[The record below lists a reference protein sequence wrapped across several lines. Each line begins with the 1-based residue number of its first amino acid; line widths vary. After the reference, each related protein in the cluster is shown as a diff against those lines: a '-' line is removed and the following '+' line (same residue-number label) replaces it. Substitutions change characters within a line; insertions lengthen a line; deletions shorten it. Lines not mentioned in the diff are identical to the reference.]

1 MKRKQKIAAV
11 VLCVATVAALVA
23 GIVVCLPRPSNGY
36 PKHSGEP
43 SDITAPNIPKIES
56 IDLPPL
62 DADDD
67 SLSLTFDIEQQTRE
81 SGAKVLPDEGRGN
94 R

>member
-11 VLCVATVAALVA
+11 VLCVATVAAL
-23 GIVVCLPRPSNGY
+23 GIGIAVCLPKPISNRPSRT
-36 PKHSGEP
+36 GEP

-62 DADDD
+62 DADDN
-67 SLSLTFDIEQQTRE
+67 SLTFDIEQQTRE
-81 SGAKVLPDEGRGN
+81 SGAKVLPEGRES

>member
-11 VLCVATVAALVA
+11 VLCIATLAALVA
-23 GIVVCLPRPSNGY
+23 GIVVCLPKPNNGY

-62 DADDD
+62 DAEDN
-67 SLSLTFDIEQQTRE
+67 SLTFDIEQQTRE
-81 SGAKVLPDEGRGN
+81 SGAKVLPEGRGN

>member
-11 VLCVATVAALVA
+11 VLCVATVAVLVV
-23 GIVVCLPRPSNGY
+23 GIVVCLPKPSNGY

-62 DADDD
+62 DAENDG
-67 SLSLTFDIEQQTRE
+67 LTFDIEQQTRE
-81 SGAKVLPDEGRGN
+81 SGAKVLSDEGRES

>member
-23 GIVVCLPRPSNGY
+23 GIVVCLPKPNNGY

-43 SDITAPNIPKIES
+43 SGITAPNIPKIES

-62 DADDD
+62 DAENDG
-67 SLSLTFDIEQQTRE
+67 LTFDIEQQTRE
-81 SGAKVLPDEGRGN
+81 SGAKVLPDEGRGS

>member
-11 VLCVATVAALVA
+11 VLCVATVAAL
-23 GIVVCLPRPSNGY
+23 GIGIAVCLPKPISNRPSRT
-36 PKHSGEP
+36 GEP
-43 SDITAPNIPKIES
+43 SDITTPNIPKIES

-62 DADDD
+62 DADDNG
-67 SLSLTFDIEQQTRE
+67 LIFDIEQQMRE
-81 SGAKVLPDEGRGN
+81 SGAKVLPKGRES

>member
-1 MKRKQKIAAV
+1 MKRKQKIATV
-11 VLCVATVAALVA
+11 VLCVATVAAL
-23 GIVVCLPRPSNGY
+23 GIGIAVSLPKPISNRPSRT
-36 PKHSGEP
+36 GEP

-62 DADDD
+62 DAENDG
-67 SLSLTFDIEQQTRE
+67 LTFDIEQQTRE
-81 SGAKVLPDEGRGN
+81 SGAKVLPKGRGS

>member
-11 VLCVATVAALVA
+11 VLCIATLAALVA
-23 GIVVCLPRPSNGY
+23 GIVVCLPKPNNGY

-43 SDITAPNIPKIES
+43 SGITAPNIPKIES

-62 DADDD
+62 DAENDG
-67 SLSLTFDIEQQTRE
+67 LTFDIEQQTRE
-81 SGAKVLPDEGRGN
+81 SGAKVLQVEGRGN

>member
-1 MKRKQKIAAV
+1 MKRKQKIATV
-11 VLCVATVAALVA
+11 VLCVATVAAL
-23 GIVVCLPRPSNGY
+23 GIGIAVSLPKPISNRPSRT
-36 PKHSGEP
+36 GEP

-62 DADDD
+62 DAEDDG
-67 SLSLTFDIEQQTRE
+67 LTFDIEQQTRE
-81 SGAKVLPDEGRGN
+81 SGAKVLTEEGRGS

>member
-1 MKRKQKIAAV
+1 MRRKQKIAAV
-11 VLCVATVAALVA
+11 VLCVATVAALVV
-23 GIVVCLPRPSNGY
+23 GIVVCLPKPSNGY

-43 SDITAPNIPKIES
+43 SDITTPNIPKIES

-62 DADDD
+62 DAENDG
-67 SLSLTFDIEQQTRE
+67 LTFDIEQQTRE
-81 SGAKVLPDEGRGN
+81 SGAKILPDEGRGS

>member
-11 VLCVATVAALVA
+11 VLCVATVAAL
-23 GIVVCLPRPSNGY
+23 GIDIAVCLPKPTTNRPSRM
-36 PKHSGEP
+36 GEP

-62 DADDD
+62 DAENDG
-67 SLSLTFDIEQQTRE
+67 LTFDIEQQTRE

>member
-11 VLCVATVAALVA
+11 VLCIATLAALVA
-23 GIVVCLPRPSNGY
+23 GIVVCLPKPNNGY

-43 SDITAPNIPKIES
+43 SDITVPNIPKIES

-62 DADDD
+62 DAEDDG
-67 SLSLTFDIEQQTRE
+67 LTFDIEQQTRE
-81 SGAKVLPDEGRGN
+81 SGAKVLTEEGRGS

>member
-11 VLCVATVAALVA
+11 VLCVATVAAL
-23 GIVVCLPRPSNGY
+23 GIGIAVCLPKPTTNRPSRM
-36 PKHSGEP
+36 GEP

-62 DADDD
+62 DARDDG
-67 SLSLTFDIEQQTRE
+67 LSFDIEQQMRE
-81 SGAKVLPDEGRGN
+81 SGARVLPEGRGS

>member
-11 VLCVATVAALVA
+11 VLCVATVAAL
-23 GIVVCLPRPSNGY
+23 GIGIAVCLPKPISNRPSRT
-36 PKHSGEP
+36 GEP

-62 DADDD
+62 DAENDG
-67 SLSLTFDIEQQTRE
+67 LTFDIEQQTRE
-81 SGAKVLPDEGRGN
+81 SGAKVLTEGRGN

>member
-11 VLCVATVAALVA
+11 VLCIATLAALVA
-23 GIVVCLPRPSNGY
+23 GIVVCLPKPNNGY

-43 SDITAPNIPKIES
+43 SDITVPNIPKIES

-62 DADDD
+62 DAEDDG
-67 SLSLTFDIEQQTRE
+67 LTFDIEQQTRE
-81 SGAKVLPDEGRGN
+81 SGAKVLTEGRGS

>member
-11 VLCVATVAALVA
+11 VLCVATVAALVT
-23 GIVVCLPRPSNGY
+23 GIVVCLPKPNNGY

-43 SDITAPNIPKIES
+43 SDITAPDIPKIEP

-62 DADDD
+62 DAEDDG
-67 SLSLTFDIEQQTRE
+67 LTFDIEQQTRE
-81 SGAKVLPDEGRGN
+81 SGARVLPDEGRGS

>member
-23 GIVVCLPRPSNGY
+23 GIVVCLPKPNNGY
-36 PKHSGEP
+36 PKHSREP
-43 SDITAPNIPKIES
+43 SDITVPNIPKIES

-62 DADDD
+62 DAEDN
-67 SLSLTFDIEQQTRE
+67 SLTFDIEQQTRE
-81 SGAKVLPDEGRGN
+81 SGAKVLPEGRGN

>member
-1 MKRKQKIAAV
+1 MRRKQKIAAV
-11 VLCVATVAALVA
+11 VLCVATVAALVV
-23 GIVVCLPRPSNGY
+23 GIVVCLPKPSNGY

-43 SDITAPNIPKIES
+43 SDITTPNIPKIES

-62 DADDD
+62 DAEDDG
-67 SLSLTFDIEQQTRE
+67 LTFDIEQQTRE
-81 SGAKVLPDEGRGN
+81 SGAKVLTEEGRGS

>member
-1 MKRKQKIAAV
+1 MKRKQKNAAV
-11 VLCVATVAALVA
+11 VLCVATVAAL
-23 GIVVCLPRPSNGY
+23 GIGIAVCLPKPTTNRPSRM
-36 PKHSGEP
+36 GEP

-67 SLSLTFDIEQQTRE
+67 GLIFDIEQQTRE
-81 SGAKVLPDEGRGN
+81 SGAKVLPEGRGS

>member
-1 MKRKQKIAAV
+1 MKQKQKIAAV
-11 VLCVATVAALVA
+11 VLCVATVAVL
-23 GIVVCLPRPSNGY
+23 GIGIAVCLPKPTSNRPSRT
-36 PKHSGEP
+36 GEP

-67 SLSLTFDIEQQTRE
+67 SLTFDIEQQTRE
-81 SGAKVLPDEGRGN
+81 SGAKVLPDEGRGS

>member
-11 VLCVATVAALVA
+11 VLCVATVAAL
-23 GIVVCLPRPSNGY
+23 GIGIAVCLPKPISNRPSRTE
-36 PKHSGEP
+36 EP

-62 DADDD
+62 DVDNDG
-67 SLSLTFDIEQQTRE
+67 LTFDVEQQTRE

>member
-11 VLCVATVAALVA
+11 VLCVATVAAL
-23 GIVVCLPRPSNGY
+23 GIGIAVCLPKPTTNRPSRT
-36 PKHSGEP
+36 GEP

-62 DADDD
+62 DTEDDG
-67 SLSLTFDIEQQTRE
+67 LTFDVEQQTRE
-81 SGAKVLPDEGRGN
+81 SGAKALPEGRGN

>member
-11 VLCVATVAALVA
+11 VLCIATVAAL
-23 GIVVCLPRPSNGY
+23 GIGIAVCLPKPTSKRPSLTGA
-36 PKHSGEP
+36 PSG
-43 SDITAPNIPKIES
+43 ITAPNIPKIEP

-62 DADDD
+62 DAEDNG
-67 SLSLTFDIEQQTRE
+67 LTFDIEQQTRE
-81 SGAKVLPDEGRGN
+81 SGAKVLPEGRGS

>member
-11 VLCVATVAALVA
+11 VLCIATVAVL
-23 GIVVCLPRPSNGY
+23 GIGIAVCLPKPISNRPSRT
-36 PKHSGEP
+36 GEP

-62 DADDD
+62 DAENDG
-67 SLSLTFDIEQQTRE
+67 LTFDIEQQTRE
-81 SGAKVLPDEGRGN
+81 SGAKVLPEGRGH

>member
-11 VLCVATVAALVA
+11 VLCVATVAALVT
-23 GIVVCLPRPSNGY
+23 GIVVCLPKPNNGY

-43 SDITAPNIPKIES
+43 SDIMAPNIPKIES

-62 DADDD
+62 DAENDG
-67 SLSLTFDIEQQTRE
+67 LTFDIEQQTRE
-81 SGAKVLPDEGRGN
+81 SGAKVLPEGRES

>member
-11 VLCVATVAALVA
+11 VLCVATVAALVT
-23 GIVVCLPRPSNGY
+23 GIVVCLPKPNNGY

-43 SDITAPNIPKIES
+43 SGITAPNIPKIES

-62 DADDD
+62 DAENDG
-67 SLSLTFDIEQQTRE
+67 LTFDIEQQTRE

>member
-11 VLCVATVAALVA
+11 VLCVATVAALVT
-23 GIVVCLPRPSNGY
+23 GIVVCLPKPNNGY
-36 PKHSGEP
+36 SKHSGEP
-43 SDITAPNIPKIES
+43 SDITTPNIPKIES

-62 DADDD
+62 DADDN
-67 SLSLTFDIEQQTRE
+67 SLTFDIEQQTRE
-81 SGAKVLPDEGRGN
+81 SGAKVLPDEGRGS

>member
-11 VLCVATVAALVA
+11 VLCVATVAAL
-23 GIVVCLPRPSNGY
+23 GIGIAVCLPKPISNRPSRT
-36 PKHSGEP
+36 GEP

-62 DADDD
+62 DAENDG
-67 SLSLTFDIEQQTRE
+67 LTFDIEQQTRE
-81 SGAKVLPDEGRGN
+81 SGAKVLPEGRGH

>member
-11 VLCVATVAALVA
+11 VLCVATVAAL
-23 GIVVCLPRPSNGY
+23 GIGIAVCLPKPTTNRPSRM
-36 PKHSGEP
+36 GEP

-62 DADDD
+62 DADDN
-67 SLSLTFDIEQQTRE
+67 SLTFDIEQQTRE
-81 SGAKVLPDEGRGN
+81 SGAKVLLDEGRGS

>member
-11 VLCVATVAALVA
+11 VLCVATVAVLVA
-23 GIVVCLPRPSNGY
+23 GIVVCLPKPSNGY

-43 SDITAPNIPKIES
+43 SDITAPTIPKIES

-62 DADDD
+62 DAGDDG
-67 SLSLTFDIEQQTRE
+67 LTFDIEQQTRE
-81 SGAKVLPDEGRGN
+81 SGAKVLPDEGRGS

>member
-11 VLCVATVAALVA
+11 VLCVATVAAL
-23 GIVVCLPRPSNGY
+23 GIGIAVCLPKPISNRPSRT
-36 PKHSGEP
+36 GEP

-62 DADDD
+62 DAENDG
-67 SLSLTFDIEQQTRE
+67 LTFDIEQQTRE
-81 SGAKVLPDEGRGN
+81 SGAKVLPEGRGN

>member
-11 VLCVATVAALVA
+11 VLCVATVAVLVA
-23 GIVVCLPRPSNGY
+23 GIVVCLPKPNNGY

-62 DADDD
+62 DTEDDG
-67 SLSLTFDIEQQTRE
+67 LTFDVEQQTRE
-81 SGAKVLPDEGRGN
+81 SGAKALPEGRGN

>member
-11 VLCVATVAALVA
+11 VLCVATVAAL
-23 GIVVCLPRPSNGY
+23 GIGIAVCLPKPISNRPSRT
-36 PKHSGEP
+36 GEP

-62 DADDD
+62 DAENDG
-67 SLSLTFDIEQQTRE
+67 LTFDIKQQTRE
-81 SGAKVLPDEGRGN
+81 SGAKVLPDEGRGS

>member
-11 VLCVATVAALVA
+11 VLCVATVAAL
-23 GIVVCLPRPSNGY
+23 GIGIAVCLPKPTTNRPSRM
-36 PKHSGEP
+36 GEP

-62 DADDD
+62 DARDDG
-67 SLSLTFDIEQQTRE
+67 LTFDIEQQMRE
-81 SGAKVLPDEGRGN
+81 SGARVLPEGRGS

>member
-11 VLCVATVAALVA
+11 VLCVAMVAAL
-23 GIVVCLPRPSNGY
+23 GIGIAVCLPKPISNRPSRT
-36 PKHSGEP
+36 GEP
-43 SDITAPNIPKIES
+43 SGITAPNIPKIES

-62 DADDD
+62 DAEDDG
-67 SLSLTFDIEQQTRE
+67 LTFDIEQQTRE
-81 SGAKVLPDEGRGN
+81 SGAKVLKDEGRGS

>member
-1 MKRKQKIAAV
+1 MKRKQKIATV
-11 VLCVATVAALVA
+11 VLCVATVAAL
-23 GIVVCLPRPSNGY
+23 GIGIAVSLPKPISNRPSRT
-36 PKHSGEP
+36 GEP

-62 DADDD
+62 DAENDG
-67 SLSLTFDIEQQTRE
+67 LTFDIEQQTRE

>member
-1 MKRKQKIAAV
+1 MKQKQKIAAV
-11 VLCVATVAALVA
+11 VLCVATVAVL
-23 GIVVCLPRPSNGY
+23 GIGIAVCLPKPISNRPSRT
-36 PKHSGEP
+36 GEP

-62 DADDD
+62 DADDN
-67 SLSLTFDIEQQTRE
+67 SLTFDIEQQTRE
-81 SGAKVLPDEGRGN
+81 SGAKVLPDEGRGS

>member
-11 VLCVATVAALVA
+11 VLCVATVAAL
-23 GIVVCLPRPSNGY
+23 GIGIAVCLPKPTSNRPSRT
-36 PKHSGEP
+36 GEP

-62 DADDD
+62 DAENDG
-67 SLSLTFDIEQQTRE
+67 LTFDIEQQTRE
-81 SGAKVLPDEGRGN
+81 SGAKVLPDEGRGS